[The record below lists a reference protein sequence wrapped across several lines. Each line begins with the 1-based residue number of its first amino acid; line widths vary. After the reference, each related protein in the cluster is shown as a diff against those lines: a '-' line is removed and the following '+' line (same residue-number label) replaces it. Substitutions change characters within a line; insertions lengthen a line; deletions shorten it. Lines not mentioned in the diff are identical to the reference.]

1 MIVSSLEFGDV
12 KKFLQ
17 EKILF
22 GNEPNPELAA
32 ILIVYFVQGI
42 LGLARLAV
50 SFFLKDDLGLTPAE
64 VAALTG
70 IASLPWVIK
79 PVFGFLSD
87 GLPLFGYRRR
97 PYLILSGILGTLSW
111 LALATLVDNAWSVT
125 IVLLSTSVSVAL
137 SDVIIDSLIVER
149 ARKESLGQAGS
160 LQSLS
165 WGCSALGGL
174 ITAYLSGWLL
184 EHFSNNVVFE
194 ITATFPLLVSAVA
207 WLIAEEKIIPSA
219 DSTNKPIVVEQIQQ
233 LYGAVRQKFIWLPVA
248 FLFLW
253 QATPTADSAFFFFV
267 TNELGFE
274 PEFLGRVRL
283 VTSFASL
290 LGIWL
295 FQRFLKNVP
304 FRKILAWSTVVAC
317 ALGMTSLILV
327 THTNRAL
334 GIDDHWFSLGDS
346 LILTVVGQITWMPV
360 LVLSARLCPK
370 GIEATLFAL
379 LMSIWNLSMLLSQE
393 LGALLTSWLG
403 VTETNFDQLWLLIVI
418 TNLSTLLPLPFLGW
432 LPAGD
437 PQTEQDTI
445 TSNQSLPPA
454 EALEHHLAGSMVE
467 AQMMPNL
474 VPEFV
479 VNKLPQEENNN

>member
-1 MIVSSLEFGDV
+1 MIVSSLKFGDV

-17 EKILF
+17 SKILF

-42 LGLARLAV
+42 LGLSRLAV

-70 IASLPWVIK
+70 IASLPWIIK

-111 LALATLVDNAWSVT
+111 LAFATLVDSRLSAT
-125 IVLLSTSVSVAL
+125 IALLLTSLSVAI

-184 EHFSNNVVFE
+184 EHYSNNVVFE
-194 ITATFPLLVSAVA
+194 ITAIFPLLVSAVA
-207 WLIAEEKIIPSA
+207 WLIAEEKIDSA
-219 DSTNKPIVVEQIQQ
+219 DKKDNPIVVEQIKQ
-233 LYGAVRQKFIWLPVA
+233 LWGAVKQKYIWLPIAFLFIWL
-248 FLFLW
+248 
-253 QATPTADSAFFFFV
+253 ATPTADSAFFFFV

-304 FRKILAWSTVVAC
+304 FRKILGWSTIIATVM
-317 ALGMTSLILV
+317 GMTSLLLV

-379 LMSIWNLSMLLSQE
+379 LMSIWNLSMLISQE

-403 VTETNFDQLWLLIVI
+403 VTETNFDNLWLLIVI
-418 TNLSTLLPLPFLGW
+418 ANLSTLLPLPFLAW

-437 PQTEQDTI
+437 PQIEQDTTI
-445 TSNQSLPPA
+445 NSPSLPPI
-454 EALEHHLAGSMVE
+454 ESLDPHLTDSMVE
-467 AQMMPNL
+467 A
-474 VPEFV
+474 
-479 VNKLPQEENNN
+479 K